1 MLDIE
6 TRNILSRWNLMR
18 HTDLGYLVNPY
29 VEEFYQLFYKV
40 LVGKESQF
48 DGKPFTTIK
57 PILRGFAITEG
68 SCYERCKVVEC
79 LDLDF
84 IDFDEEAIRHL
95 EWFLMNQP
103 QNHLRGNSWYS
114 QYEHALRNQKYTTTR
129 FYYPHGIEGES
140 MKTTVK
146 EFDTLEKAIK
156 YSQRYA
162 KGIRFAGLWIENQS
176 LELVYEIT
184 SDFEEI
190 DHTDNPIKIY
200 Q

>member
-1 MLDIE
+1 MKKEKFFKELENKIRKANCMSDREKNSELKIIEELKNINSDNVDDYIDIINSFSIDDCYHFWE
-6 TRNILSRWNLMR
+6 WLKTVTKYTEEDFQRYLSL
-18 HTDLGYLVNPY
+18 
-29 VEEFYQLFYKV
+29 
-40 LVGKESQF
+40 
-48 DGKPFTTIK
+48 
-57 PILRGFAITEG
+57 
-68 SCYERCKVVEC
+68 
-79 LDLDF
+79 
-84 IDFDEEAIRHL
+84 
-95 EWFLMNQP
+95 
-103 QNHLRGNSWYS
+103 NS
-114 QYEHALRNQKYTTTR
+114 QKYTTTR

-156 YSQRYA
+156 YAQRYA